1 MIKSMEIP
9 EGAIDKFHLRHVNYN
24 EFDEMCKLA
33 GFRLI
38 EKKSCQNFVVLY
50 YDITFA
56 KFSLFF

>member
-9 EGAIDKFHLRHVNYN
+9 EGAIDKFHLIHVNYN

-38 EKKSCQNFVVLY
+38 EKKELPEFRSTL
-50 YDITFA
+50 
-56 KFSLFF
+56 L